1 MSDTRKQQRSVTIAL
16 GVLQVFIG
24 IGAIPAGLALIL
36 EPSGASLGM
45 PLEWLSDTPFPNFL
59 IPGVVLMVV
68 NGFGSLAGALASFLR
83 YRYAG
88 EIAMGLG
95 VFLMLWIVAQVWWIG
110 LGHWLQPLYFGLGAV
125 ESVLGWQLR
134 K

>member
-1 MSDTRKQQRSVTIAL
+1 VSIAL
-16 GVLQVFIG
+16 GALQVFIG
-24 IGAIPAGLALIL
+24 VGTIPAGLALIL

-45 PLEWLSDTPFPNFL
+45 PLEWLSDSPFPNFL

-68 NGFGSLAGALASFLR
+68 NGFGRLAGALASFLR

-95 VFLMLWIVAQVWWIG
+95 VFLMLWIVARMWWIG
-110 LGHWLQPLYFGLGAV
+110 LATGCNPCISGSGRWSWCWGGCCVNEPVGA
-125 ESVLGWQLR
+125 
-134 K
+134 